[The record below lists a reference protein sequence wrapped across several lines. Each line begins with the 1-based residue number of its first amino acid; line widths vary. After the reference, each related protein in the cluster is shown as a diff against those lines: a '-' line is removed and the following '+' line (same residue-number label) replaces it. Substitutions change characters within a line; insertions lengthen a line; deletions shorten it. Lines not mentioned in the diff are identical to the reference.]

1 MSGFGSL
8 ITVNCLPSPVNF
20 SLMLAPKKAKFRKW
34 QSGRRYGAR
43 RNAPDTRGIA
53 VNFGSFGLKAT
64 TQARISS
71 NQLEAAR
78 RALTRAGGKSAKVW
92 TRVFP
97 DRPFTQKA
105 AEVGMGSGKGD
116 VAGYVVD
123 VRPGRIIFEID
134 GASEPIAREALRK
147 AGTKLPLKVRIVTRA

>member
-1 MSGFGSL
+1 
-8 ITVNCLPSPVNF
+8 
-20 SLMLAPKKAKFRKW
+20 MLAPKKAKYRKW
-34 QSGRRYGAR
+34 QTGRRGER
-43 RNAPDTRGIA
+43 RMNAPETRGITVA
-53 VNFGSFGLKAT
+53 FGAFGLKAL

-78 RALTRAGGKSAKVW
+78 RALTRAGGKSAKIW

-116 VAGYVVD
+116 VQGYVVD
-123 VRPGRIIFEID
+123 VRPGRVIFEID
-134 GASEPIAREALRK
+134 GAPEEMAREALRK
-147 AGTKLPLKVRIVTRA
+147 AGTKLPLKARVVARH